1 MNNQDMNPV
10 MVDLLAMTKNMIMRI
25 KQETKEV

>member
-1 MNNQDMNPV
+1 MNNQDMNPA
-10 MVDLLAMTKNMIMRI
+10 MVDLLTMTKNMIMRI